1 MAGGGPTMK
10 TEMPNCISST
20 PSREALA
27 KHEAGHLLIGWLLG
41 RTPGGAAIVD
51 GVGGVTVDA
60 SPEPEY
66 QHERLLRMLAGIV
79 FEDDCQTL
87 DQIVENCHTPEAF
100 DEHSD
105 AYWVC
110 KTALELAGQWQMT
123 VDDILAGFTGVMDD
137 ILQEYGAVAAE
148 IADVLFERGAIS
160 PQDCIALYGEFDARF
175 GMAGR
180 SPKSAIVCRKITKHI
195 SDVYIEGQAQF
206 RFLESSGA

>member
-1 MAGGGPTMK
+1 MIIYIPQSAPT
-10 TEMPNCISST
+10 T
-20 PSREALA
+20 PSCEALA
-27 KHEAGHLLIGWLLG
+27 KHEAGHLLIGWLQG

-79 FEDDCQTL
+79 FEDDYQTL

-123 VDDILAGFTGVMDD
+123 ADDILAGFTD
-137 ILQEYGAVAAE
+137 ILDELRLEYSDAATA
-148 IADVLFERGAIS
+148 IAQKLLARKTITRLGCEAIYS
-160 PQDCIALYGEFDARF
+160 RLDQQHNMANRPPKPDIISRMIARRF
-175 GMAGR
+175 G
-180 SPKSAIVCRKITKHI
+180 
-195 SDVYIEGQAQF
+195 
-206 RFLESSGA
+206 